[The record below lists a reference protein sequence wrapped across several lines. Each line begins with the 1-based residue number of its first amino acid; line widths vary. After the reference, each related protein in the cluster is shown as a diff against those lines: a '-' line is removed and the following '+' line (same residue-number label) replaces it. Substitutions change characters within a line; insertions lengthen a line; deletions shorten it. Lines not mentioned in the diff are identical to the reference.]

1 VDTLQCIFPNHAMS
15 KVLFYPSLCSC
26 FADLLSHRKTRLE
39 KLFYRRFQ
47 DTRVT
52 PKREFFRPHD
62 SLGRDMVPLYT
73 AVLDT
78 IAFSDAAAVRQWYTK
93 HRSASAMQRWLEAQ
107 HLHHSSSDHHT
118 AMTPR
123 TPVPTSAESSS
134 GKLRG
139 GPLVTVFG
147 LAVPASIPSPAH
159 NPAGQ
164 VRTFLDSPIKAPTP
178 TAVPVSSTGTPLPPP
193 LPAAATSAGANGV
206 AGNSGGKGRGMQHM
220 ELEVQDFND

>member
-1 VDTLQCIFPNHAMS
+1 VDTLQLTMCIHYE
-15 KVLFYPSLCSC
+15 LFSVFIICC
-26 FADLLSHRKTRLE
+26 ADLLCHRKTRLE

-78 IAFSDAAAVRQWYTK
+78 IASSDGTAVRQWYTK
-93 HRSASAMQRWLEAQ
+93 HRSASAMQRWIEAQ

-206 AGNSGGKGRGMQHM
+206 ASSGGTVRGLQHM